1 MALRFASQQ
10 LTLFSGI
17 VLSEY
22 TVEDKKQVADFDP
35 NAWIEDNQEEE
46 EASPCPICLR
56 SDQEDVLLLC
66 DGCDAPYHTH
76 CVELD
81 RVPNGEWF
89 CMECA
94 SDGAYARAR
103 EPNQT
108 ARRGQ
113 SYSGRNQPRTQ
124 ASVRRTRQRLR
135 TDQWVGIWGLI
146 GNRIHDAVGLDL
158 DLDFSDDDQ
167 HMGNYRTA
175 QRRTPEERRE
185 FQRWQQR
192 LSIASRQGAGEIFQ
206 RTAPMP
212 REQRRQ
218 TPEMSPEESLAWGAL
233 ERAKEMDSPNA
244 ISNPRKRKS
253 RSATGSPAEPERKEP
268 ERKLKRPR
276 TRIARPPTVTN
287 ASSSSRQ
294 PLASPNSLAGV
305 RAGSQ
310 ARPLVDTSGEP
321 SFLSSLLREVETA
334 TSDDDSSRAFF
345 SATAHQDPSRV
356 TSPSL
361 GYSSSPGASPSP
373 SSSAYHTPRAMS
385 ATPPPTNNMKRPG
398 SPLPLTS
405 RIEPNYSPSSPPV
418 TLREQSPGPALEL
431 RQPTPRRNPA
441 VPRARSL
448 ETSPARASMSI
459 EAKEGINKIVKS
471 ALAPHW
477 KSGEITK
484 DQYAEVNRD
493 VSRKLYDL
501 VADGNREMDDDKNN
515 KWTWKKVASQEVA
528 IAIKSLTA

>member
-1 MALRFASQQ
+1 M
-10 LTLFSGI
+10 
-17 VLSEY
+17 
-22 TVEDKKQVADFDP
+22 EDKKQVADFDP

-46 EASPCPICLR
+46 ETNPCPICLQ

-76 CVELD
+76 CVDLD
-81 RVPNGEWF
+81 GVPNGDWF

-103 EPNQT
+103 EPMET

-113 SYSGRNQPRTQ
+113 SYSGRTQPRTQ
-124 ASVRRTRQRLR
+124 ASVRRSRQRLR
-135 TDQWVGIWGLI
+135 TDTWVGIWGLI
-146 GNRIHDAVGLDL
+146 GNRIHDASGVDL
-158 DLDFSDDDQ
+158 DLDNFSDDDQ
-167 HMGNYRTA
+167 LMNNYRPA

-185 FQRWQQR
+185 FHRWQQR
-192 LSIASRQGAGEIFQ
+192 LNIASRQGAREIFQ
-206 RTAPMP
+206 RTAPIP

-218 TPEMSPEESLAWGAL
+218 TPEMSPDESLAWGAL
-233 ERAKEMDSPNA
+233 EKAKDMDSPNA
-244 ISNPRKRKS
+244 TPKPRKRKS
-253 RSATGSPAEPERKEP
+253 RSATGSPAEPGEPKEP

-276 TRIARPPTVTN
+276 TRIARPPTITN
-287 ASSSSRQ
+287 APSSSRQ
-294 PLASPNSLAGV
+294 PLASPIPSASI
-305 RAGSQ
+305 RTQ
-310 ARPLVDTSGEP
+310 ARPVIDTAGEP

-334 TSDDDSSRAFF
+334 TSDDDSTRAFYG
-345 SATAHQDPSRV
+345 ATAPHDPSRV

-373 SSSAYHTPRAMS
+373 SSSTYHTPRAMS
-385 ATPPPTNNMKRPG
+385 TTPPPTNNMKRPG

-418 TLREQSPGPALEL
+418 IFRENSPGPVLEL
-431 RQPTPRRNPA
+431 RQPTPRRNAPI
-441 VPRARSL
+441 PRARSL

-484 DQYAEVNRD
+484 EQYAEINRG
-493 VSRKLYDL
+493 VSRKLYDWVA
-501 VADGNREMDDDKNN
+501 VADGNREVDNDENI
-515 KWTWKKVASQEVA
+515 KWGWEKIAAQEVA
-528 IAIKSLTA
+528 TAIKSLSA